1 MKKIFLSL
9 LLVGGLLSSCDMDK
23 TPVGTLDETTAI
35 QSVNDCFRFRNGIYS
50 SMRSLSTGAY
60 ISYSEIQMDMFQG
73 LTSNGNRIGI
83 IANGNILSS
92 DGDIE
97 AMWAGLYTRINNV
110 NFFLE
115 KASGVLENTEIS
127 ETNAADIARYIGEAK
142 FARAYYYYWLM
153 DHFCGVYSAENGD
166 KEGLG
171 LPIVTVYNPTGDRS
185 KYPGRSSMNDTYA
198 FIDQDLTEAYD
209 ALVAYEA
216 IDNSACAPNSAY
228 VSTYTVDALRARLAL
243 LKGDYETA
251 ITKAETVI
259 NSQVYALA
267 EGDDYTNMWE
277 TDESSEVIFSPF
289 VNVDE
294 VGSISSTGSA
304 WLSIYGDNADYV
316 PTYDALAM
324 YEDGDVRFNA
334 FFNVWNLSINGSTI
348 PAFVFY
354 KYPGNESLKIGTAM
368 NLMNRPKPFRLSEQY
383 LILAEAA
390 AATGTQNKKANDAL
404 NALRAKR
411 IAGYVAQEYTS
422 VQLRDQIRAERTKE
436 LIGEGF
442 RISDL
447 RRWGL
452 GFERNPSH
460 PENPYIE
467 DVLVVAGKALSYSA
481 GDHRFVWPIPSA
493 EMETNPQLA
502 GQQNPGY

>member
-60 ISYSEIQMDMFQG
+60 ISYPEIQMDMFQG
-73 LTSNGNRIGI
+73 LISNGNRIGT
-83 IANGNILSS
+83 IANGSILSS

-97 AMWAGLYTRINNV
+97 AIWAGLYTRINNV

-115 KASGVLENTEIS
+115 KASIVLENTELTEANVS
-127 ETNAADIARYIGEAK
+127 DITRYIGEAK

-185 KYPGRSSMNDTYA
+185 KYPGRSSMNDTYV
-198 FIDQDLTEAYD
+198 FIEQDLTDAYA
-209 ALVAYEA
+209 ALAAYEED
-216 IDNSACAPNSAY
+216 DNSACAPNSAY
-228 VSTYTVDALRARLAL
+228 VSTYTVDALSARLAL
-243 LKGDYETA
+243 LKGDYQTA

-267 EGDDYTNMWE
+267 EGDDYIAMWE
-277 TDESSEVIFSPF
+277 TDLSSELIFSPF
-289 VNVDE
+289 VDVNE
-294 VGSISSTGSA
+294 VGTISSTGSA

-324 YEDGDVRFNA
+324 YGQGDVRFDA
-334 FFNVWNLSINGSTI
+334 FFNVWYLSISGTEI
-348 PAFVFY
+348 PAYVFF

-411 IAGYVAQEYTS
+411 IEGYVAQEYTG
-422 VQLRDQIRAERTKE
+422 VALRDQIREERTKE

-442 RISDL
+442 RMSDL
-447 RRWGL
+447 RRWGQ

-467 DVLVVAGKALSYSA
+467 DALVVAGKDLSYSA